1 MIPEKHPFIAQKTAR
16 YFTLG
21 NLNGKTENIWLVCH
35 GYGQSAENFIR
46 KFEGIVD
53 EKNYIIAPEGF
64 HRYYLDEKHSRVGAS
79 WMTKEERLSD
89 IEDYVR
95 FLDGVMERESKNF
108 TGKVIL
114 LGFSQGV
121 ATASRWY
128 RFGAYKPD
136 IFILWAGV
144 FPPDLPMENELDK
157 FGDSQNFVVIG
168 NEDEYFGE
176 ERKNLVLDE
185 ITRKGIKFDLLTF
198 NGKHVIDAGTLSELK
213 NRT

>member
-1 MIPEKHPFIAQKTAR
+1 MIRQHDYFTIKKAR

-21 NLNGKTENIWLVCH
+21 EKSDKTRNIWLVCH
-35 GYGQSAENFIR
+35 GYGQLAENFIR
-46 KFEGIVD
+46 KFECITD
-53 EKNYIIAPEGF
+53 ENNYIIAPEGL
-64 HRYYLDEKHSRVGAS
+64 HRYYLDERHSRVGAS

-95 FLDGVMERESKNF
+95 FLDGVMENEAKNF

-121 ATASRWY
+121 ATAARWY
-128 RFGAYKPD
+128 RFGTLKPD

-144 FPPDLPMENELDK
+144 FPPDLPMEKELDK
-157 FGDSQNFVVIG
+157 FGDSRNFVVIG
-168 NEDEYFGE
+168 NEDEFFGE
-176 ERKNLVLDE
+176 ERKKLVLDE
-185 ITRKGIKFDLLTF
+185 IIQKGIKFDLLTF
-198 NGKHVIDAGTLSELK
+198 NGKHVIDAATLLELK